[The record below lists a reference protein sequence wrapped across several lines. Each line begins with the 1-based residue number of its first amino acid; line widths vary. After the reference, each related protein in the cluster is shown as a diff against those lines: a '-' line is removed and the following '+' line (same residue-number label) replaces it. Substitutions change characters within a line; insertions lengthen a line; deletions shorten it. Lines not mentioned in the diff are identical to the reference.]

1 MILGLWLFAVGAC
14 DLLRAARDATSPL
27 RRTVLAV
34 FGCALLGAA
43 GAAAGF
49 TASWWW
55 TAGLAWVVSLV
66 AWVVTSSVALDPGT
80 RRPGAWRAAAFVS
93 FVAPLLVLG
102 LVGAALP
109 TPVTVPIGW
118 EDTLVGRL
126 GPERAA
132 VLAGVVLLELS
143 TANIL
148 VRLLLDG
155 IGVPAATNEASL
167 KGGRLL
173 GPMER
178 LFILLLALGGELT
191 AAAVVVAAKGLLR
204 FPELQRSSQ
213 EQGPTAVS
221 EYFLVGSFASWML
234 GILGWLIAGPG

>member
-27 RRTVLAV
+27 RRAVLAV
-34 FGCALLGAA
+34 FGCALLGVA

-49 TASWWW
+49 TAGWWW
-55 TAGLAWVVSLV
+55 TVGVLWATSLVGWVV
-66 AWVVTSSVALDPGT
+66 ASSVALHPAT
-80 RRPGAWRAAAFVS
+80 RRPGAWRAAAFVAL
-93 FVAPLLVLG
+93 VAPLVVLA
-102 LVGAALP
+102 LVGDAQPAAVPLP
-109 TPVTVPIGW
+109 AGW

-126 GPERAA
+126 GLERTAL
-132 VLAGVVLLELS
+132 LAGVVLLELS

-155 IGVPAATNEASL
+155 VGVPAATNETSL